1 MTEKEL
7 KELKRA
13 YASDQPYSSNTAL
26 EISAARRD
34 VQKLIAY
41 IEKLE
46 KLRKS
51 DKETIRIL
59 DK

>member
-7 KELKRA
+7 KDLKRA
-13 YASDQPYSSNTAL
+13 YASGQPYSINPAL